1 MIQKVSHMVVYVLSQ
16 ERAHDFYVNKLG
28 FDVRTDATMGD
39 FRWLTVGPKG
49 QPDLE
54 ITLMEVKPGPMLD
67 EARCKVLRDLIAK
80 GTFGFGVFGTS
91 DVRKTYEELKA
102 RGVQFVSEPKERP
115 YGIEAIFKDDSGN
128 WFSLSQEAA
137 GR

>member
-16 ERAHDFYVNKLG
+16 ERAYDFYVNKLG

-54 ITLMEVKPGPMLD
+54 ITLMEVKPGLQLEP
-67 EARCKVLRDLIAK
+67 
-80 GTFGFGVFGTS
+80 GN
-91 DVRKTYEELKA
+91 
-102 RGVQFVSEPKERP
+102 RGPLALAVSGRP
-115 YGIEAIFKDDSGN
+115 TAASGGG
-128 WFSLSQEAA
+128 SRTDP
-137 GR
+137 GRGS